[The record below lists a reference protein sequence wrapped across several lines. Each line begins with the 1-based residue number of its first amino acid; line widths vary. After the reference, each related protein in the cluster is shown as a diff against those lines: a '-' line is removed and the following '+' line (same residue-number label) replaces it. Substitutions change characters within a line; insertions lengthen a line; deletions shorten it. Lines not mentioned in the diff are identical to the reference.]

1 VLKEMVRDKR
11 TLALMFVAPL
21 FILTLIYFLF
31 QSNATPD
38 VKLGVQNVDSSLVQA
53 LDQKHLELKTV
64 HGNQAAKTVI
74 RDHDYAG
81 VLREESGHLT
91 LTLANASQSDSAVI
105 IQSLKAAQLKLA
117 SQATQTVI
125 KTQQQALRQLVTEL
139 KRLVPTLTVPS
150 AKAPAKPAT
159 VTTHYLY
166 GSADST
172 FFDTLLPI
180 MMGFVVFFFV
190 FLISGISLLRERT
203 TGTLFRL
210 LATPIKRSE
219 ILLGYLSGYG
229 VFALV
234 QTLIVVTF
242 SVLAFK
248 IQILGNVSVVLLI
261 NLLLAIVALSLG
273 LLISTFAASEFQ
285 MMQFIPLLIIPQIF
299 FSGIIPVAQMPNWLQ
314 ALAHVMPLY
323 YGADAMS
330 QVITKGVSLAQVSGQ
345 LSVLVG
351 FAVLFFALNLLTMRR
366 YRQV

>member
-1 VLKEMVRDKR
+1 M
-11 TLALMFVAPL
+11 MFVAPL

-31 QSNATPD
+31 QSNTTPK
-38 VKLGVQNVDSSLVQA
+38 VQLGVQNVDSSLVQA
-53 LDQKHLELKTV
+53 IDTEHVRIKPITSEQSARTI
-64 HGNQAAKTVI
+64 I
-74 RDHDYAG
+74 RRHDYSG
-81 VLREESGHLT
+81 LLRQKDGKLT
-91 LTLANASQSDSAVI
+91 LTLANASQSDSATIV
-105 IQSLKAAQLKLA
+105 QSLRAAQIKLSTQA
-117 SQATQTVI
+117 AQITIQAQQQMIHQLATQ
-125 KTQQQALRQLVTEL
+125 L
-139 KRLVPTLTVPS
+139 KRLLPTVNLPAT
-150 AKAPAKPAT
+150 KAMAKPANL
-159 VTTHYLY
+159 TTHYLY

-229 VFALV
+229 VFAII
-234 QTLIVVTF
+234 QTLIVVVY
-242 SVLAFK
+242 SVAAFK
-248 IQILGNVSVVLLI
+248 IQILGSLATVVLI
-261 NLLLAIVALSLG
+261 NLLLAMVALSLG

-330 QVITKGVSLAQVSGQ
+330 QVITKGVSLATVSGQ
-345 LSVLVG
+345 LIVLVG
-351 FAVLFFALNLLTMRR
+351 FAVVFFSLNLLTMRR